1 MTTETAAVGEVVL
14 ALAALVGVVAG
25 LLGIFVTRWE
35 YGSMEK
41 RVSRVEDRVFDEPSD
56 R

>member
-1 MTTETAAVGEVVL
+1 MNEPAVVGEVVF

-35 YGSMEK
+35 YGSMAE
-41 RVSRVEDRVFDEPSD
+41 RMRRVEDRVFEQKSGE
-56 R
+56 